1 MLLIDI
7 TFFKCLFFFFY
18 PPGFGGGVSRK
29 KGKEKFLLYLYRW
42 MVGWMDGEKKVR
54 IVTIATI
61 Y

>member
-1 MLLIDI
+1 M
-7 TFFKCLFFFFY
+7 
-18 PPGFGGGVSRK
+18 SRK